1 VRERREDASEIC
13 RKLRFSSRS
22 PAGGT
27 PAAVARTEDQVRGY
41 RGYLERTTASMR
53 RRELPIG
60 RPGADTELRAGAFG
74 SPSISWPRH
83 SIGWRRGVSA
93 LSWIVATGAWAA
105 RRRRPLRTGRQR
117 RRSHRRGRARGS
129 QRPSGRVRPTERVD
143 QGTGGV
149 GKSAREDEERRA
161 EADPRESRAL
171 PVAPLTF
178 SGRCWFRRMKAGE
191 RTSSSPMS
199 SRRS

>member
-13 RKLRFSSRS
+13 RRLRVSSRS
-22 PAGGT
+22 PSGGT

-60 RPGADTELRAGAFG
+60 RPGADTELRAGA
-74 SPSISWPRH
+74 
-83 SIGWRRGVSA
+83 
-93 LSWIVATGAWAA
+93 L
-105 RRRRPLRTGRQR
+105 GRQASHGHGIPSAGAGESQPFPGSSR
-117 RRSHRRGRARGS
+117 LVLGQHVESDRCVLAGNGDDPHRRGRARGR
-129 QRPSGRVRPTERVD
+129 RPSGRVRPTERVD
-143 QGTGGV
+143 HGTGGV

-178 SGRCWFRRMKAGE
+178 SA
-191 RTSSSPMS
+191 
-199 SRRS
+199 